1 MLSLK
6 ADYKRAKQEHLA
18 APADAVLKK
27 AYKAAKKAYKATS
40 SSTSSSSSSS
50 SSTSGSGP
58 DGSHKRKTRDEEGNG
73 GGDTTTSF
81 RGRAVPIAK
90 KRAKTACAR
99 CFVGN
104 LPFAITEVKLVE
116 HFRKAGAAVADVFW
130 VTDKQTQKFYGS
142 SFVTFETPTGA
153 QNAIAKPGKILGR
166 PIRVELCPAKIT
178 GPSTLRDRKKN
189 AMKTQQPVRTE
200 LSEKPDGCR
209 TVYLGNLNYHIDD
222 DKCREFFKADGEIVK
237 FRWLTHKDTG
247 NFKGAGYAEF
257 AEEAGVDRAVLRN
270 GTIFMGRPV
279 RIDYAESRSTGP
291 VY

>member
-18 APADAVLKK
+18 APGDAALKK
-27 AYKAAKKAYKATS
+27 AYKAAKKAYKAA
-40 SSTSSSSSSS
+40 SSSSSAD
-50 SSTSGSGP
+50 GSGA
-58 DGSHKRKTRDEEGNG
+58 GSGRKRKAREEEGGEG
-73 GGDTTTSF
+73 GSMETSF
-81 RGRAVPIAK
+81 RGRAVPIAR

-166 PIRVELCPAKIT
+166 PIRVELCPAKVT

-189 AMKTQQPVRTE
+189 TMKKQQPVRTE
-200 LSEKPDGCR
+200 LSEKPEGCR

-222 DKCREFFKADGEIVK
+222 EKCREFFKADGEIVK

-257 AEEAGVDRAVLRN
+257 ADEASVDRAVLRN

>member
-6 ADYKRAKQEHLA
+6 AEYKRAKQEHLA
-18 APADAVLKK
+18 SPDDAGLKK
-27 AYKAAKKAYKATS
+27 AYKAAKKAYKAAS
-40 SSTSSSSSSS
+40 SSLGNDSAQQK
-50 SSTSGSGP
+50 
-58 DGSHKRKTRDEEGNG
+58 KRKARDHDQVG
-73 GGDTTTSF
+73 GGPEESTEAQSSV
-81 RGRAVPIAK
+81 GERAVPIAR
-90 KRAKTACAR
+90 KRAKTACSR

-104 LPFAITEVKLVE
+104 LPFAITETMLTE
-116 HFRKAGAAVADVFW
+116 HFRKAGAAVADIFW

-166 PIRVELCPAKIT
+166 PIRVELCPAKVT
-178 GPSTLRDRKKN
+178 GPSTLRDRKKKM
-189 AMKTQQPVRTE
+189 MKKSTPVRTE
-200 LSEKPDGCR
+200 LSKKPKGCR

-222 DKCREFFKADGEIVK
+222 EKCREFFKDDGEIVK

-270 GTIFMGRPV
+270 GTILMGRPI
-279 RIDYAESRSTGP
+279 RIDYAESRSTGS
-291 VY
+291 